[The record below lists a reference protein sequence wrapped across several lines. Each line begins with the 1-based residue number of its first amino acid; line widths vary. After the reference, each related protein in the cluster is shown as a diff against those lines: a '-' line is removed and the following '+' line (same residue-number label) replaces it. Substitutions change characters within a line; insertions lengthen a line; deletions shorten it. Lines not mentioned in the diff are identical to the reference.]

1 MPPLRPQAEC
11 REAPVADLE
20 YTKPVL
26 IVEASIGKEDS
37 APTLTNRHLV
47 TNACG

>member
-11 REAPVADLE
+11 REAPVAELE

-26 IVEASIGKEDS
+26 IVGASEAQLSLDLG
-37 APTLTNRHLV
+37 R
-47 TNACG
+47 